1 MDGTYGPPA
10 KRHEGEMYSVP
21 YSAGQG
27 QPQQQQLPPAQPP
40 PANQQQAAQPPPQQ
54 DVYNQYGNAYPATAA
69 AATERRPAG
78 GPQNQFPFQFG
89 RDRVSAPPGSNT
101 QQNMPPQM
109 MGGPIQASAE
119 VAQQGT
125 MWQGRNDMTY
135 NYANRQ
141 STGSA
146 PQGPAYH
153 GVNRTD
159 EMLHT
164 DQRANHEGPW
174 PSHGTRQP
182 PYGPSAPVPPMTR
195 PPPANYQPPPS
206 MQNHI
211 PQVSSPAPLPR
222 PMENRTSPSKSPFL
236 HSGMK
241 MQKAGPPVP
250 ASHIAPAP
258 VQPPMIRRDITFPP
272 GSVEA
277 TQPVLK
283 QRRRLTMKDI
293 GKETSLIGLLICL
306 FTFGSVVSLHPDVLD
321 ELKSDPVLTKIE
333 PKNFE

>member
-1 MDGTYGPPA
+1 
-10 KRHEGEMYSVP
+10 
-21 YSAGQG
+21 
-27 QPQQQQLPPAQPP
+27 
-40 PANQQQAAQPPPQQ
+40 
-54 DVYNQYGNAYPATAA
+54 
-69 AATERRPAG
+69 
-78 GPQNQFPFQFG
+78 
-89 RDRVSAPPGSNT
+89 
-101 QQNMPPQM
+101 
-109 MGGPIQASAE
+109 
-119 VAQQGT
+119 
-125 MWQGRNDMTY
+125 
-135 NYANRQ
+135 
-141 STGSA
+141 
-146 PQGPAYH
+146 
-153 GVNRTD
+153 
-159 EMLHT
+159 
-164 DQRANHEGPW
+164 
-174 PSHGTRQP
+174 GTRQP

-195 PPPANYQPPPS
+195 PPPSNYQPPPS

-293 GKETSLIGLLICL
+293 GTPEAWRVMMSLKSGLLAESTWALDTINILLYDDNSIMTFNLSQISSMPVLCFLCLWARAQDFDSNNNL
-306 FTFGSVVSLHPDVLD
+306 FT
-321 ELKSDPVLTKIE
+321 
-333 PKNFE
+333 

>member
-40 PANQQQAAQPPPQQ
+40 PANQQQAAQPPPHQ
-54 DVYNQYGNAYPATAA
+54 DVYNQYGNAYPATAT

-89 RDRVSAPPGSNT
+89 RDRVSAPPGSNA

-146 PQGPAYH
+146 PQGPTYH

-174 PSHGTRQP
+174 PPMAHAS
-182 PYGPSAPVPPMTR
+182 PPMVLL
-195 PPPANYQPPPS
+195 PPCPP
-206 MQNHI
+206 
-211 PQVSSPAPLPR
+211 
-222 PMENRTSPSKSPFL
+222 
-236 HSGMK
+236 
-241 MQKAGPPVP
+241 
-250 ASHIAPAP
+250 
-258 VQPPMIRRDITFPP
+258 
-272 GSVEA
+272 
-277 TQPVLK
+277 
-283 QRRRLTMKDI
+283 
-293 GKETSLIGLLICL
+293 
-306 FTFGSVVSLHPDVLD
+306 
-321 ELKSDPVLTKIE
+321 
-333 PKNFE
+333 

>member
-40 PANQQQAAQPPPQQ
+40 PANQQQSAQPPPQQ

-69 AATERRPAG
+69 TATERRPAG

-89 RDRVSAPPGSNT
+89 RDRVSAPPGSNA

-293 GKETSLIGLLICL
+293 GKETSLIGLLNLPLYIW
-306 FTFGSVVSLHPDVLD
+306 FSVLSP
-321 ELKSDPVLTKIE
+321 S
-333 PKNFE
+333 